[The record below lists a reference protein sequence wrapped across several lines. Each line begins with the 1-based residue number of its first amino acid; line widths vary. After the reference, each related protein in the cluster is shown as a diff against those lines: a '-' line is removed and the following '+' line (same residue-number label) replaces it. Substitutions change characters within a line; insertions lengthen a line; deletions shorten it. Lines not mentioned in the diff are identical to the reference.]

1 METKIGESHP
11 SDTEK
16 SLWLHC
22 IENHR
27 EKATGNAGKSSR
39 EEEIFCKS
47 TWAEK
52 EPLRWRQGRTQIGAF
67 WILGRQKKTRACKEP
82 LGCQCQC
89 WHLELK
95 VLRIPTHT
103 HSHWSVWWLR
113 LSTAERA
120 EQGRRARGS
129 QPALQEEQ
137 SQLDLGRDF
146 HLWQQCS
153 TWMDSPQEGLWWVS
167 QPELQLLFA
176 LQSPEGLNPPPT
188 CRGRLTEWNHG
199 ACSWCFTEMNGVER
213 FTPFC

>member
-1 METKIGESHP
+1 MKRNAACICNKGTKVQARNDTVFTPEALKKRRFRSHGPQNWSLLSRCGYRLCERPKKMETKIGESHP
-11 SDTEK
+11 SDMEK

-22 IENHR
+22 IENHG

-120 EQGRRARGS
+120 EQGRRTRGS

-146 HLWQQCS
+146 HL
-153 TWMDSPQEGLWWVS
+153 
-167 QPELQLLFA
+167 
-176 LQSPEGLNPPPT
+176 
-188 CRGRLTEWNHG
+188 
-199 ACSWCFTEMNGVER
+199 
-213 FTPFC
+213 